1 MFSLTIDFEFEK
13 TFQSIK
19 PSIDD
24 TENDDFM
31 HQWIDIRNFILFR
44 SSVEVLHENKITAT
58 DLSIN
63 YPFIFKLYNDYIQ
76 NIKDVAIIKPIDS
89 NANRYKNK
97 MLHYFFIDNIKLLD
111 FNPLKLGLI
120 RFNSN
125 SIVSNWK
132 WEGNYTFSHR
142 NEITDF
148 SFKAIKKFK
157 HPTKEIIIIDRY
169 ILSNVSKFKFNITNL
184 LKSIITP
191 TDSIKLFILTSSTDL
206 DIIYKGDLNTI
217 KNMISQIL
225 KPLFASISI
234 EIFLDY
240 RGKRIQDRKT
250 GNTFDIFHR
259 EHSRYIF
266 TNYFM
271 LNARQGFH
279 FYNALNEKNLN
290 YSDEITFSPLHHKD
304 NNRIARN
311 VLQSLT
317 SILTSNV
324 NQKNNNIEIFKNTN
338 EKWLEF
344 LKD

>member
-13 TFQSIK
+13 IFQSQK
-19 PSIDD
+19 PSFSDS
-24 TENDDFM
+24 ENPDVM
-31 HQWIDIRNFILFR
+31 HQWIDIRDFILSR
-44 SSVEVLHENKITAT
+44 SFVEIIHDKKITAP

-63 YPFIFKLYNDYIQ
+63 NPIIFKLYNDYVQ
-76 NIKDVAIIKPIDS
+76 NIKEVALLKS
-89 NANRYKNK
+89 TECNEKRYQNK
-97 MLHYFFIDNIKLLD
+97 MQHYFFIENSELLNFYPIKL
-111 FNPLKLGLI
+111 GII
-120 RFNSN
+120 RFNSK
-125 SIVSNWK
+125 SIFSNWK
-132 WEGNYTFSHR
+132 WEGSYNFSHR
-142 NEITDF
+142 NEVTDF
-148 SFKAIKKFK
+148 SFEAIKKFK

-169 ILSNVSKFKFNITNL
+169 ILSNDSKFKFNITNL

-217 KNMISQIL
+217 KKMISQIL
-225 KPLFASISI
+225 KPLFTSISI

-240 RGKRIQDRKT
+240 RGKRIQNKKT
-250 GNTFDIFHR
+250 GDTFDIFHR

-271 LNARQGFH
+271 INARQGFH

-290 YSDEITFSPLHHKD
+290 YSDEITFSPFHYKKS
-304 NNRIARN
+304 NRTATNI
-311 VLQSLT
+311 LQSLT

-324 NQKNNNIEIFKNTN
+324 NQKNNNIELFKKTN